1 MFEGFEMKDFLLNF
15 DIAAITFEL
24 KKKVIDKYIDNVYHL
39 NANTIML
46 RVKPGPI
53 FIILEASRRAHITN
67 YKFKT
72 PTKPIDFAMSLRKHL
87 SRGKIIDINQPR
99 FERILEFLIFSKDKN
114 YRFVVEIFKRGNM
127 ILIDQEGIIIAAL
140 RTAVMKDRKILV
152 RKKYLPAPSNKIS
165 LAKVNQDDLIRLKE
179 NDKDNLEKAITN
191 LLAIDRIYAKE
202 LLFQAELDG
211 TIKSN
216 ELSED
221 QIENIYRVIKD
232 LRNKISKKPE
242 DPSIVLNELG
252 AQIDVI
258 PNRLTIYEK
267 FKKKEFNSFNEAV
280 DEYFS
285 SILSDKE
292 KVSKE
297 GELFK
302 KAEKLNRIL
311 ENQTIQ
317 ARSFKKAIEINRK
330 KGEIIY
336 LHLNEIEHLSQLIN
350 SMKKEGHDWIDIE
363 SKIKSD
369 AIKGKK
375 PEIYLHKIV
384 PDKLGYSIQIDDVDI
399 LIGLKQKPQY
409 WASQFY
415 KKAKKIEEKLPGLE
429 SSIKSIKT
437 KIKNLEEEKT
447 QTLKEI
453 PRLIKRREKEWFEK
467 FRWFESSK
475 GFLVLCGRDASNNEL
490 LIKRYINDEDIV
502 LHAEV
507 HGAPFTVIKTEGK
520 DLKDDSVEEAAT
532 FAACY
537 SKAWTKGFTSIDLYW
552 IKPNQISKRPPSG
565 QYLSKGMFMIRG
577 TRNYIKGVT
586 LRLAIGAIIKNNQI
600 MVVAGPPSA
609 IKKRA
614 ESYVEISPGKTPS
627 GKLAKQIKKILI
639 SKVSKEYESLANT
652 IELNEIQALIPSGKA
667 DLAYAS

>member
-1 MFEGFEMKDFLLNF
+1 MSEGLEMKDFLLNF

-46 RVKPGPI
+46 RLKPGPI
-53 FIILEASRRAHITN
+53 YMILEASRRVHITN

-87 SRGKIIDINQPR
+87 SRGKIIDINQPQ
-99 FERILEFLIFSKDKN
+99 FERVVEFLISSKNGN
-114 YRFVVEIFKRGNM
+114 YRFIVEIFRRGNM
-127 ILIDQEGIIIAAL
+127 VLIDQEGIIIAAL
-140 RTAVMKDRKILV
+140 RTAVMKDRKIIV
-152 RKKYLPAPSNKIS
+152 RKKYLPAPSEKLS
-165 LAKVNQDDLIRLKE
+165 LTKVNHNDLFRLKE
-179 NDKDNLEKAITN
+179 NHEENLEKAITN
-191 LLAIDRIYAKE
+191 LLAIDRIYTKE
-202 LLFQAELDG
+202 LLFQAGLDG

-221 QIENIYRVIKD
+221 QIENIFKIIKE
-232 LRNKISKKPE
+232 LGNKISKKPKN
-242 DPSIVLNELG
+242 PSIVLSELG
-252 AQIDVI
+252 DQIDVI
-258 PNRLTIYEK
+258 PNQLKIYEK

-311 ENQTIQ
+311 ENQIIQ
-317 ARSFKKAIEINRK
+317 SKSFKKAIEVNRK

-336 LHLNEIEHLSQLIN
+336 LHLNEIRHLSQLIN
-350 SMKKEGHDWIDIE
+350 SMKKEGHNWKDIE
-363 SKIKSD
+363 RMIKEN

-375 PEIYLHKIV
+375 PEIYFQKTI
-384 PDKLGYSIQIDDVDI
+384 PEKLGYSVKIDDVDI
-399 LIGLKQKPQY
+399 LIGLRHEPQY

-429 SSIKSIKT
+429 SSVKSFKI
-437 KIKNLEEEKT
+437 KIKNLEEEKN

-453 PRLIKRREKEWFEK
+453 PQLIKRREKEWFEK

-490 LIKRYINDEDIV
+490 LIKRYMNDEDIV

-507 HGAPFTVIKTEGK
+507 HGAPFTIIRTEGK
-520 DLKDDSVEEAAT
+520 DLKDDTVEEAAT

-552 IKPNQISKRPPSG
+552 INPSQISKQPPSG
-565 QYLSKGMFMIRG
+565 QYLTKGMFMIRG
-577 TRNYIKGVT
+577 PRNYVKGVT
-586 LRLAIGAIIKNNQI
+586 LRLAIGAIIKDNHI
-600 MVVAGPPSA
+600 LVVAGPTSA

-614 ESYVEISPGKTPS
+614 KGYVEIIPGKTPS

-639 SKVSKEYESLANT
+639 SKISKEYKTLTNT
-652 IELNEIQALIPSGKA
+652 IELNEIQILIPSGKA
-667 DLAYAS
+667 DLDYTR